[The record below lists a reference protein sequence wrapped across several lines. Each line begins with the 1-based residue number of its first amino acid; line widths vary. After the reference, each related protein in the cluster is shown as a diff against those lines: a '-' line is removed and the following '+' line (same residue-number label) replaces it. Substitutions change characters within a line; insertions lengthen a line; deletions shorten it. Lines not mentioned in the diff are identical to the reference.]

1 MKAKAFLDVL
11 TTDKALKI
19 NGKVIAKELDLPIL
33 DVKEYQDK
41 EIVSIKIH
49 HNCIELEVA

>member
-1 MKAKAFLDVL
+1 MKVKAFLDVL

-19 NGKVIAKELDLPIL
+19 NGKVIAKELDLPFL